1 MDFYPNGGGFQAGCI
16 IDPYINKTDV
26 LMRSMEGH
34 AIGNSVR
41 QIRTFFYSL
50 LAKMCGVFITVISGS
65 CIVLEILGLL
75 HNIL

>member
-41 QIRTFFYSL
+41 QIRTFFIP
-50 LAKMCGVFITVISGS
+50 F
-65 CIVLEILGLL
+65 
-75 HNIL
+75 